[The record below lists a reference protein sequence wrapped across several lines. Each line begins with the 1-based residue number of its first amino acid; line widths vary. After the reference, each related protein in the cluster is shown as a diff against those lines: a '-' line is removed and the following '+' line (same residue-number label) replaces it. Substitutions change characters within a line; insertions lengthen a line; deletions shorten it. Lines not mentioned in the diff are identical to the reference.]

1 MYSIHNRGRFISTLK
16 NNIYKNVTAVSKKLY
31 IDKLDNIVNK
41 YNNTFHRTIKMKLV
55 DVKNNIYIY
64 IDFYK
69 KSNDKDPRFKVGD
82 HTRILKYK
90 KIFAKAYNPN
100 FYN

>member
-64 IDFYK
+64 IY
-69 KSNDKDPRFKVGD
+69 
-82 HTRILKYK
+82 
-90 KIFAKAYNPN
+90 
-100 FYN
+100 